1 MVTIYV
7 AHNVPPFLPRHV
19 LRDLRALWA
28 AEEAGVP
35 YSIHWLDSIG
45 GDTKAPA
52 YLAVHPFGIVPAI
65 SDGDFKLL
73 ESGAIVSYLCD
84 KGGKCIPEPRTKAR
98 ATYDQWCFTALNT
111 VEPALLQLF
120 VATVIAKDAAWAKE
134 RAVQLRDL
142 SAARLAVLDAH
153 LKDRPYLT
161 GAEFSGADILMGQI
175 LNFVVDDALFDNVP
189 HVKAYHAR
197 VRSRPAYMRAAAVQ
211 AQGPKT
217 AAAAR

>member
-35 YSIHWLDSIG
+35 YDIHWLDSIG
-45 GDTKAPA
+45 GDTKAAA
-52 YLAVHPFGIVPAI
+52 YLSVHPFGIVPAL
-65 SDGDFKLL
+65 SDGDLKLF
-73 ESGAIVSYLCD
+73 ESGAIVGYLCD
-84 KGGKCIPEPRTKAR
+84 KGGKCIPAPRTKER
-98 ATYDQWCFTALNT
+98 ALYDQWCFAALNT

-120 VATVIAKDAAWAKE
+120 IASVIAKDAAWAKE
-134 RAVQLRDL
+134 RAPQLRDL

-153 LKDRPYLT
+153 LANRPYLL
-161 GAEFSGADILMGQI
+161 GQDFSGADVLMGQV
-175 LNFVVDDALFDNVP
+175 LNFIVDSALIDGAP

-197 VRSRPAYMRAAAVQ
+197 VRSRPGYVRAAAVQ
-211 AQGPKT
+211 AAGPKS